1 VVAEKGL
8 TNVSFGRQD
17 LRSWDVDAPL
27 QVFDLVTTFDAV
39 HDQAR
44 PLALLAGIRR
54 TLEPGGTYLM
64 QDIQGS
70 SHVHENLDHPGAP
83 LLYMISCMHCMTVSL
98 AQGGDG
104 LGAMWGEQKARELLA
119 EAGFRSVDV
128 HLLEHDPFNA
138 YFVVRP

>member
-1 VVAEKGL
+1 VAFEQ
-8 TNVSFGRQD
+8 RD
-17 LRSWDVDAPL
+17 LSTFDVDATPEA
-27 QVFDLVTTFDAV
+27 FAYVTTFDAV

-44 PLALLAGIRR
+44 PLALLRGIRR
-54 TLEPGGTYLM
+54 TLEPGGVYLM

-70 SHVHENLDHPGAP
+70 SHVHENLEHPGAP

-98 AQGGDG
+98 AQGGEG

-119 EAGFRSVDV
+119 EAGFTSVDV